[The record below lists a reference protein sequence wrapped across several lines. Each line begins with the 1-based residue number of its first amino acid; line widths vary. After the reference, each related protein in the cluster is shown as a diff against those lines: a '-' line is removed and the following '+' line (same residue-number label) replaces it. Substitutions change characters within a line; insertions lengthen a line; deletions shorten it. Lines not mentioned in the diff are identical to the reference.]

1 MQVRRSAFAL
11 GVWFLIFSA
20 LPAGAQVSQAS
31 APAAEE
37 ADRVMATFSIVAY
50 DADKKEWGIAVQSK
64 YFCVACA
71 VPWAEAGVGAVATQ
85 AFVNISFGPKALALL
100 KSGFNAEQ
108 ALKALLDA
116 DPQGDR
122 RQLAIID
129 AQGNIA
135 VHTGPRCLSWA
146 GHKKGPNYT
155 VQGNILAS
163 EEVVSGMARA
173 FEQAEGELADKLVAA
188 LEAGQAGGG
197 DSRGQQSAALLVV
210 RAGAGPGGTDRYLEI
225 RIDDHDTPIAELRRL
240 LSMHQGYAAM
250 QRANRAWFQDKNAQE
265 AVREA
270 RRAVALMPEEDVAY
284 NTLGL
289 VLYRTGDRAGAKQA
303 LRRALELNPKL
314 RQMIATLPE
323 RNPDIDPKF
332 IQEVLEQEP

>member
-1 MQVRRSAFAL
+1 MRVARFAFPLWVLLSAFLA
-11 GVWFLIFSA
+11 S
-20 LPAGAQVSQAS
+20 PSQAQKV
-31 APAAEE
+31 PATAEE
-37 ADRVMATFSIVAY
+37 ERIAATFSIVAY

-100 KSGFNAEQ
+100 KSGFTAEQ
-108 ALKALLDA
+108 ALKALIDA

-135 VHTGPRCLSWA
+135 VHTGARCLSWA

-155 VQGNILAS
+155 VQGNILTS
-163 EEVVSGMARA
+163 EEVVNGMARA
-173 FEQAEGELADKLVAA
+173 FEQTEGELADKLVAA

-225 RIDDHDTPIAELRRL
+225 RIDDHDTPIVELRRV

-250 QRANRAWFQDKNAQE
+250 QRANRAWLQDKNAQE

-284 NTLGL
+284 NTLGM
-289 VLYRTGDRAGAKQA
+289 VLYRTGDREGAKQA

-332 IQEVLEQEP
+332 IQEVLEQKP